1 MAQDDS
7 ASIPIESRLELT
19 PRARRRRRIVRWS
32 IWLIVLA
39 GIAAGAAAAA
49 RSMRAPTP
57 VRYQTESIQRGQLT
71 VNVTATGD
79 VQSLTEVKVG
89 TEISGI
95 VETVSVDFNSRVAR
109 GQVLAK
115 VNTDK
120 LEAQA
125 QQLKAALES
134 ARADVANAEAAVED
148 THRTFERS
156 QALFDRTL
164 VARSDRDAAES
175 ASKKA
180 EASRLSAIARVGQA
194 EANLSATQI

>member
-1 MAQDDS
+1 MAHDQP

-19 PRARRRRRIVRWS
+19 PRARRRRRLVRWS

-39 GIAAGAAAAA
+39 AVAAGAAAAA
-49 RSMRAPTP
+49 RSMRAPVP
-57 VRYQTESIQRGQLT
+57 VRYQTEPVQRGPLT

-89 TEISGI
+89 TEVSGI
-95 VETVSVDFNSRVAR
+95 VETVSVDFNSRVAK

-125 QQLKAALES
+125 QQL
-134 ARADVANAEAAVED
+134 RA
-148 THRTFERS
+148 
-156 QALFDRTL
+156 
-164 VARSDRDAAES
+164 
-175 ASKKA
+175 
-180 EASRLSAIARVGQA
+180 
-194 EANLSATQI
+194 